1 MDETTTTP
9 AVDEGAQAQPN
20 EQTSEVAVEPQEPTA
35 TESSNDLPKPST
47 DDNLAW
53 LQNKGIDPTSPEAIA
68 AIADKWRTAEREMHQ
83 KTEQASR
90 LEKTI
95 STANQQEIANASASG
110 QVDAAEIALARVAA
124 LEVQNSVNSFFN
136 SNPDAKQHEAD
147 MVKIIS
153 ERPVVGQMVRSG
165 ALGIDDLYAMT
176 VGKNID
182 TVKAQ
187 GGQQALQQLANKQTA
202 AAVPGAATTSAV
214 TPEKGDRL
222 MNLWTS

>member
-1 MDETTTTP
+1 MEETTTTP
-9 AVDEGAQAQPN
+9 VVDEGAQAQPN
-20 EQTSEVAVEPQEPTA
+20 EQNTEVAVEPQEPTA
-35 TESSNDLPKPST
+35 TESKDLPKPSS

-53 LQNKGIDPTSPEAIA
+53 LQNKGIDPKSPEAIT
-68 AIADKWRTAEREMHQ
+68 AIAEKWRTAEREMHQ
-83 KTEQASR
+83 KTEQASK

-95 STANQQEIANASASG
+95 STANQQEITNASASG

-214 TPEKGDRL
+214 TPPEGDRL
-222 MNLWTS
+222 TKLWSS